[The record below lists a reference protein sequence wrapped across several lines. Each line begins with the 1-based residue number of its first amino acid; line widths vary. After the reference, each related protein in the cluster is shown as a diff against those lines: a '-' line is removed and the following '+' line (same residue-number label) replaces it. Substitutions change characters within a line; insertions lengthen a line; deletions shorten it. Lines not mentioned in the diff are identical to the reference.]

1 MASFLLPII
10 AACHIRASN
19 ALLNIVILLGRDVC
33 VQPESVISTGGRWL
47 QVTGCRLQVK
57 GCRFQENSRNSPPG
71 VQPRPTKRRAFA
83 SSGVLVLG
91 AWLSSRNSP
100 PGITTPAYK
109 DVAVYCSRGRWPRG
123 FFRTPPQRG
132 RLQKGHAEPCPLC
145 AAPACGGFLANFGGA
160 VAPSQGDGG
169 ARVQK
174 SEEATGPTAPR
185 SASAATVRP
194 CRALPAVRSTR
205 LLPEL

>member
-57 GCRFQENSRNSPPG
+57 GCRFQED
-71 VQPRPTKRRAFA
+71 
-83 SSGVLVLG
+83 
-91 AWLSSRNSP
+91 SRNSP

-123 FFRTPPQRG
+123 FFRTPASTR
-132 RLQKGHAEPCPLC
+132 
-145 AAPACGGFLANFGGA
+145 PAT
-160 VAPSQGDGG
+160 
-169 ARVQK
+169 K
-174 SEEATGPTAPR
+174 
-185 SASAATVRP
+185 RP
-194 CRALPAVRSTR
+194 CRALSAVRSTCMR
-205 LLPEL
+205 RISCEFWRGCCAVARRRWGQGSEVRGSHRADSPAFSERGNSKALPSLARCAQHKAAP

>member
-33 VQPESVISTGGRWL
+33 VQPESVISTGGRRL
-47 QVTGCRLQVK
+47 QVQSCRLQVK

-123 FFRTPPQRG
+123 FFRTPASTR
-132 RLQKGHAEPCPLC
+132 
-145 AAPACGGFLANFGGA
+145 PAT
-160 VAPSQGDGG
+160 
-169 ARVQK
+169 K
-174 SEEATGPTAPR
+174 
-185 SASAATVRP
+185 RP
-194 CRALPAVRSTR
+194 CRALSAVRSTCMR
-205 LLPEL
+205 RISCGFWRGCCAVARRRWGQGSEVRGSHRADSPAFSERGNSKALPSLARCAQHKAAP

>member
-57 GCRFQENSRNSPPG
+57 GCRFQED
-71 VQPRPTKRRAFA
+71 
-83 SSGVLVLG
+83 
-91 AWLSSRNSP
+91 SRNSP